1 MKKIKTHDKRTGAD
15 MARRQGVVL
24 ERIEDKIDLLSEG
37 QAAIMDKLDSH
48 KEMIGKLMVDS
59 TIVKNDIVF
68 IKNSLKK
75 KVGSDEFATLEHRVV
90 VLESEV
96 K

>member
-1 MKKIKTHDKRTGAD
+1 MKKVKTHNKRTGLGTT
-15 MARRQGVVL
+15 RRQGVVL

-37 QAAIMDKLDSH
+37 QAAIIDKLDSH

-59 TIVKNDIVF
+59 AIVKDDTVF

-75 KVGSDEFATLEHRVV
+75 KVDSDEFATLERRVV
-90 VLESEV
+90 ALESKV